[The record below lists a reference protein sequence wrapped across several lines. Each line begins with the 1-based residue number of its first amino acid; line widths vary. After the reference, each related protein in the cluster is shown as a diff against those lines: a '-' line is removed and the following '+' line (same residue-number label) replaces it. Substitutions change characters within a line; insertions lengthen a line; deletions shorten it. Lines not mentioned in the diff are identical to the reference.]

1 MVDVQFAK
9 IASFQADHDGSKL
22 KISRILS
29 LLIAFLLVLPSSGN
43 GVLAQELMATHD
55 LEKEDWKCSL
65 NELITIVELNLCG
78 KTNPGASM
86 LERLTECERV
96 SGLTTEIT
104 ASLPV
109 ERRVADLMAEA
120 PPATI
125 LMDFVIFSSK
135 ADSSF
140 FSKRINLR
148 TWQDSLYQLVTALE
162 VATYTK
168 PDLGKS
174 LLKRVERLEKDILNL
189 SDEKP
194 EKNLAERVQ
203 ALFETIGPN
212 ETHANIAIEAT
223 AKKWDWLFST
233 GGDSDSVA
241 SKPAADGN
249 LARANSP
256 SVLKQSMDK
265 TRTVLTSPTFWKI
278 VGVTAAAAAAT
289 VGFIY
294 LLKRYQNGSHGGF
307 SAYENSCTGRHDCRK
322 CSSCNYCQHC
332 KNPTF
337 IQPCGVY
344 FRVRAIP

>member
-1 MVDVQFAK
+1 MNLTRF
-9 IASFQADHDGSKL
+9 L
-22 KISRILS
+22 T
-29 LLIAFLLVLPSSGN
+29 LLIAICLVHTASGN
-43 GVLAQELMATHD
+43 GALAQELMATHE
-55 LEKEDWKCSL
+55 LEKEDWRCSL
-65 NELITIVELNLCG
+65 NELITIIELNLCG

-86 LERLTECERV
+86 PERLTECERV

-104 ASLPV
+104 ASLPI

-125 LMDFVIFSSK
+125 LMDFVILSSK

-168 PDLGKS
+168 PDLGKP

-189 SDEKP
+189 IDEKP

-212 ETHANIAIEAT
+212 EAHANIAIEAT

-233 GGDSDSVA
+233 GDDSDSVA
-241 SKPAADGN
+241 SQPAPAGN
-249 LARANSP
+249 SARANSP
-256 SVLKQSMDK
+256 SMLKKSMDNTK
-265 TRTVLTSPTFWKI
+265 TVLTSPTFWKI

-294 LLKRYQNGSHGGF
+294 LLKRYQNDSHGWF
-307 SAYENSCTGRHDCRK
+307 TAHENSCTGRHDCRK
-322 CSSCNYCQHC
+322 CTSCNYCQHC

>member
-1 MVDVQFAK
+1 MKAPRL
-9 IASFQADHDGSKL
+9 IN
-22 KISRILS
+22 
-29 LLIAFLLVLPSSGN
+29 LLIVFLLLHYSGS
-43 GVLAQELMATHD
+43 GALAQELLSPAEI
-55 LEKEDWKCSL
+55 EKADWHCSL
-65 NELITIVELNLCG
+65 NELITIIELNLCG

-86 LERLTECERV
+86 PERLTECERV

-104 ASLPV
+104 ASLPI

-140 FSKRINLR
+140 FSKRNNLR

-174 LLKRVERLEKDILNL
+174 LLKRVERLERDILNL
-189 SDEKP
+189 SNEKP
-194 EKNLAERVQ
+194 EKNMAERVQ
-203 ALFETIGPN
+203 DLFETIGPN

-233 GGDSDSVA
+233 GGDSDSLA
-241 SKPAADGN
+241 SQSTTDRN
-249 LARANSP
+249 SARADNP
-256 SVLKQSMDK
+256 SALKQSMDK

-337 IQPCGVY
+337 ILPCGVY